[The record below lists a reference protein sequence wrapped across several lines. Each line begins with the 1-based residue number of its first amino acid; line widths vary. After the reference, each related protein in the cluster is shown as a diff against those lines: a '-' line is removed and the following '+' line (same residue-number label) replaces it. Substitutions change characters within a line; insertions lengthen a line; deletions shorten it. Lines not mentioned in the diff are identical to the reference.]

1 LELARYTNSTLADQA
16 GLSVAERQ
24 RILGHSS
31 SAMTMRY
38 THAEL
43 ETMRERMEKI
53 GKKTIN

>member
-1 LELARYTNSTLADQA
+1 
-16 GLSVAERQ
+16 
-24 RILGHSS
+24 
-31 SAMTMRY
+31 MTMRY